1 MKNIQNDSYCLS
13 SIGRFII
20 LPCIITILFVL
31 SIIFV
36 PISNAQLTANS
47 TQVQQQLQQL
57 LQQQKEL
64 LTQLSLRE
72 VEPRVQQ
79 QLDIISNIT
88 SLTPEQQK
96 QVMQNLQQQLQQ
108 LQMSQQLIYQQLQMI
123 KNITSLT
130 PEQQKQVMQNLQQR
144 TLSPPRIVP
153 LPP

>member
-1 MKNIQNDSYCLS
+1 MVL
-13 SIGRFII
+13 
-20 LPCIITILFVL
+20 LVL

-64 LTQLSLRE
+64 ITQLSLRE
-72 VEPRVQQ
+72 VEPQVQQ
-79 QLDIISNIT
+79 QLDVISNMT

-96 QVMQNLQQQLQQ
+96 QVIQNLQQQLQQ
-108 LQMSQQLIYQQLQMI
+108 LRISQQLIYQQLQMI
-123 KNITSLT
+123 KNLTSLT
-130 PEQQKQVMQNLQQR
+130 PEQQKQVIQNLQVAS
-144 TLSPPRIVP
+144 SPPRTIP

>member
-1 MKNIQNDSYCLS
+1 MKNIHNNCYCLS
-13 SIGRFII
+13 SIGMFII
-20 LPCIITILFVL
+20 LPCIIIILLVL

-36 PISNAQLTANS
+36 PFSNAQLTTNS

-57 LQQQKEL
+57 LQQQKNL

-72 VEPRVQQ
+72 VEPQVQQ

-96 QVMQNLQQQLQQ
+96 QVMQSLQQV
-108 LQMSQQLIYQQLQMI
+108 
-123 KNITSLT
+123 TS
-130 PEQQKQVMQNLQQR
+130 
-144 TLSPPRIVP
+144 SPPRTVP